1 MNHLLIPVF
10 LAAAVVM
17 PAAAQTWNS
26 DGCASWPSYREGDM
40 SRPGAQDW
48 TVMSDVRHDGISDGQ
63 VLSGGDTHLR
73 TAQYIADFSLREA
86 ELGGPG

>member
-1 MNHLLIPVF
+1 MNHLLTSVF

-17 PAAAQTWNS
+17 PAAAQTWNG
-26 DGCASWPSYREGDM
+26 DTRASWPASREGDM

-48 TVMSDVRHDGISDGQ
+48 TVMPDVRHYGISDGQ
-63 VLSGGDTHLR
+63 VLNGGDTHLR
-73 TAQYIADFSLREA
+73 TTHYIAHFSLREA

>member
-1 MNHLLIPVF
+1 MKQLLTSVL
-10 LAAAVVM
+10 LAAAMVM
-17 PAAAQTWNS
+17 PAAAQTWS
-26 DGCASWPSYREGDM
+26 GDSGASWPSSREGDM

-48 TVMSDVRHDGISDGQ
+48 TVMPDVRHYGISDGR

-73 TAQYIADFSLREA
+73 TTRYIADFSLREA